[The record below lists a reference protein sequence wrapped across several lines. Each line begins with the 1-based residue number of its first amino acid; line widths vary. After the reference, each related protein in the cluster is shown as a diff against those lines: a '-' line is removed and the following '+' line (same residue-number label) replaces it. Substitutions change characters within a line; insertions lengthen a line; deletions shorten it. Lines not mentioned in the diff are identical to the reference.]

1 MITYRVIE
9 ENLQNSEFGS
19 YVAYGISVCDEDI
32 ILNYI
37 SDVFTEKER
46 AEKLVKLCNKN
57 GLDPIH
63 LREVVEDTIG

>member
-9 ENLQNSEFGS
+9 ENLHNSEFGS

-37 SDVFTEKER
+37 SDIFVEKER
-46 AEKLVKLCNKN
+46 AEKLAKLCNKN